1 MLLDGNPQAKATIKG
16 KIDQPVAVLQ
26 DEATGSSAEAMALMV
41 RPGERFRSFGT
52 PTAGHA
58 SANEN
63 VQLYDGASLLLT
75 TAMDIDRAGQVS
87 TDPIAPDEAVSPD
100 QAPSA
105 AAAWLASRC
114 G

>member
-26 DEATGSSAEAMALMV
+26 DEETGSSAEAMALML

-52 PTAGHA
+52 PTVSSA
-58 SANEN
+58 SANED
-63 VQLYDGASLLLT
+63 VQFLT
-75 TAMDIDRAGQVS
+75 VDRCCS
-87 TDPIAPDEAVSPD
+87 RRRWTSIAPDEAVSPD